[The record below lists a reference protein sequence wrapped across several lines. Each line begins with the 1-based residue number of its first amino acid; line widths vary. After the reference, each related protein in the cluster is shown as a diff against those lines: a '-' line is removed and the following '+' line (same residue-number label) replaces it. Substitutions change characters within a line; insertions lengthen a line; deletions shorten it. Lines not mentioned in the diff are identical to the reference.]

1 MQRTTPRALALVASI
16 AIFVFAVPGFAHD
29 DAPHAAAPARS
40 PGAGAAGSGGAR
52 GARPAA
58 GAAGAG
64 SPGAKAAE
72 SCPPITETVQRL
84 QARYDATKNFRADF
98 RQETAIA
105 SVGQGEEAF
114 GSVVFVKPGR
124 MRWEFQSP
132 QRQSIIADGTT
143 LWIYQPDDRQVLKA
157 AFNAAFVSTTPVS
170 FLAGVGRIKDDFDVE
185 QDTRGCNAQR
195 IYLKLVPKRAQDVGS
210 LTLAVSR
217 PTFDIVEAAIT
228 DPVGNVTTLSF
239 SNLQRNVDVPDDE
252 FRFVVPP
259 GVDVVTAPSGAPQ

>member
-1 MQRTTPRALALVASI
+1 MIPTALAATAAISILISASR
-16 AIFVFAVPGFAHD
+16 GFAHD
-29 DAPHAAAPARS
+29 ETAPHSARPSRS
-40 PGAGAAGSGGAR
+40 PAAAAGSQGN
-52 GARPAA
+52 
-58 GAAGAG
+58 
-64 SPGAKAAE
+64 GAKGVE
-72 SCPPITETVQRL
+72 SCPPLAQTVQRL

-170 FLAGVGRIKDDFDVE
+170 FLAGVGRIKDDFEVE
-185 QDTRGCNAQR
+185 QDIRGCNTQR
-195 IYLKLVPKRAQDVGS
+195 IYLKLVPKRTQDVGS

-217 PTFDIVEAAIT
+217 PAFDIVEAAIT

-252 FRFVVPP
+252 FRFVVPE